1 MFFIATD
8 IEPCIGRSRPSDKGG
23 RGGGAVTKK
32 KFGGGRQASVWAKNT
47 WGGGWVPRA
56 PPPGSAPALKLILF
70 EFLYTALLC
79 PFCIPPLNQN
89 GTLF

>member
-23 RGGGAVTKK
+23 RGGGAVRKK
-32 KFGGGRQASVWAKNT
+32 NLGGPVRPQFGLKILG
-47 WGGGWVPRA
+47 GGGWVPRV
-56 PPPGSAPALKLILF
+56 PPPGSAPALRLILF
-70 EFLYTALLC
+70 EFLYTTLLC